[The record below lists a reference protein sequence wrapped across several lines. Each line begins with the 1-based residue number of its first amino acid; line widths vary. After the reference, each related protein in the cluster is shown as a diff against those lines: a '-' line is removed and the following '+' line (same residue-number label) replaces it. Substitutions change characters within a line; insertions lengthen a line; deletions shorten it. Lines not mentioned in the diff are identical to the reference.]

1 MEAAT
6 TQPRDLSG
14 DKAQRIIEAMRAS
27 VATRGVEG
35 STFDHVAREA
45 GVSRGLLHY
54 YFGTKEALLVEVV
67 RRDSDIRMAVLDAAL
82 RDVRSTEDVLNG
94 LVRSLEDLVENDPE
108 FLVLIFELFV
118 LSRRNEDVAGE
129 LRELFRRTRDHVTEL
144 LEAKEREGVI
154 RLKAGAQGTAAVIFA
169 LGDGIAM
176 RMLTEPG
183 AGHSD
188 VIEAAMVCGR
198 ALLGD

>member
-6 TQPRDLSG
+6 QARDLSG
-14 DKAQRIIEAMRAS
+14 DKAQRMIEAMRSS

-67 RRDSDIRMAVLDAAL
+67 RRDCDIRLAVLDAAL
-82 RDVRSTEDVLNG
+82 TDVASIEDVLDG
-94 LVRSLEDLVENDPE
+94 LVRSLDDLVENDPE

-118 LSRRNEDVAGE
+118 LARRNDEIAVE
-129 LRELFRRTRDHVTEL
+129 LRELFARTRANVAAL

-154 RLKAGAQGTAAVIFA
+154 RLAAGAEGTAAVIFA

-176 RMLTEPG
+176 RMLSEPDG
-183 AGHSD
+183 DHSAA
-188 VIEAAMVCGR
+188 IEAALVCGR
-198 ALLGD
+198 ALLG